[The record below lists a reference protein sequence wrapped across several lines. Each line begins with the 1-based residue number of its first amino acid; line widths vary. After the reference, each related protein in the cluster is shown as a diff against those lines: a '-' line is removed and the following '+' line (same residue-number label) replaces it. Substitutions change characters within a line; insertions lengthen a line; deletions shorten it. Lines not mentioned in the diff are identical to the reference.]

1 MSIKGQI
8 CYIPCMDNQKSQN
21 LTNSSV
27 SVQKKLTFLTALCL
41 FFSAVEFAIPKP
53 VPFLRLGLANLAVI
67 LSFFLLTPWQSIIL
81 IALKVFVQN
90 LISGTLFSYTVLFSI
105 AGSFSSG
112 LVMLALFKLLYN
124 CPKPKIS
131 LAGICLTGSF
141 FNCLAQLLVSYFL
154 MFHEN
159 TKYIAP
165 VLLGLSFITGILLG
179 LFAEYFVRHS
189 KWFRAVR
196 SQEVNE

>member
-1 MSIKGQI
+1 MLYSNI
-8 CYIPCMDNQKSQN
+8 MDKRESKN
-21 LTNSSV
+21 LTIPAAST
-27 SVQKKLTFLTALCL
+27 QKRLTFLTALCL

-53 VPFLRLGLANLAVI
+53 VPFFRLGLANLAII
-67 LSFFLLTPWQSIIL
+67 LSFFMLKSGHSILL

-90 LISGTLFSYTVLFSI
+90 LISGTLFSYTILFSI

-112 LVMLALFKLLYN
+112 LIMLALFKLFYD

-131 LAGICLTGSF
+131 LIGICLAGSL
-141 FNCLAQLLVSYFL
+141 FNSLAQLLISYFL
-154 MFHEN
+154 MFQQN

-179 LFAEYFVRHS
+179 LFAQYFVQNSSWLKMISDSEAS
-189 KWFRAVR
+189 K
-196 SQEVNE
+196 